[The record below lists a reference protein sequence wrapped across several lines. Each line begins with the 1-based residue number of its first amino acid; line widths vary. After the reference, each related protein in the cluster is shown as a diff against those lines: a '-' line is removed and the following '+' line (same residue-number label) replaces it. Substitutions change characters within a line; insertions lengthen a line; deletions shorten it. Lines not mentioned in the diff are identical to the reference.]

1 MLTFKKFL
9 CIINE
14 DATVDKMVMDIQ
26 TAINNIDNQ
35 INIRTQPLLLQK
47 NQLQKRLG
55 PLLKK
60 KQADDANAMKQ
71 QGQPEQQG
79 NLNNTQQTSMKAG
92 STTTTP
98 GSNGAATPGS
108 IASANPIR

>member
-1 MLTFKKFL
+1 M
-9 CIINE
+9 
-14 DATVDKMVMDIQ
+14 
-26 TAINNIDNQ
+26 NIDNQ

-60 KQADDANAMKQ
+60 KQVEDANAMKQ
-71 QGQPEQQG
+71 QGQTPQQQG
-79 NLNNTQQTSMKAG
+79 NNPQQAPMRAG

-98 GSNGAATPGS
+98 GSNGVATPGTATS
-108 IASANPIR
+108 SANPIR

>member
-1 MLTFKKFL
+1 MLTFKRFL

-14 DATVDKMVMDIQ
+14 DATIDKMVMDIQ

-35 INIRTQPLLLQK
+35 INMRTQPLLLQK
-47 NQLQKRLG
+47 QQLQKRLG

-60 KQADDANAMKQ
+60 KQAEDANAMKQ
-71 QGQPEQQG
+71 QGQPQQSHP
-79 NLNNTQQTSMKAG
+79 NDVQQNQMRAS

-98 GSNGAATPGS
+98 GSNGVATPGTATS
-108 IASANPIR
+108 SANPIR